1 MRIRL
6 TSTLPSARPRSPCRS
21 GASTTTHHEAE
32 DDEAHQPKRSDHRA
46 SAPARYRGDLRTCG
60 RSPFPPSPFWFWSAP
75 WWCSVIRAPCA
86 CTHCWARASLGDSNP
101 ARPAPRP
108 IALTGQPSALA
119 PSPERL
125 PASARLPPQSMRSA
139 SQFLAWIFASS
150 SRRARASSSAARCS
164 CAHVER
170 RDETYLRLAIS
181 VLPERGVL
189 RRLDQ
194 DRVTEPEYIP
204 VRERVGHRESR
215 LHLGRDVRSVDP
227 ADQALE
233 VRGHALGFGEESV
246 RILGRRFALLM
257 PGRGRDPLADLQQ
270 SLLQI
275 RSQLQRLGE
284 LQRCRSGL
292 PG

>member
-1 MRIRL
+1 VPSRCAAGRLDAEADANRSTLSMRIRL

-46 SAPARYRGDLRTCG
+46 SASARCRGDLRTCG

-164 CAHVER
+164 CA
-170 RDETYLRLAIS
+170 TS
-181 VLPERGVL
+181 SGVTKRTSDL
-189 RRLDQ
+189 L
-194 DRVTEPEYIP
+194 Y
-204 VRERVGHRESR
+204 
-215 LHLGRDVRSVDP
+215 RSCRNE
-227 ADQALE
+227 ACCA
-233 VRGHALGFGEESV
+233 ASI
-246 RILGRRFALLM
+246 RIA
-257 PGRGRDPLADLQQ
+257 
-270 SLLQI
+270 
-275 RSQLQRLGE
+275 
-284 LQRCRSGL
+284 
-292 PG
+292 